1 MRGIASPMI
10 AGSSMRRS
18 SACGTRK
25 RCKWP
30 LLAALAARIAAARCR
45 MLTSASGGRPG
56 RGAPSPGGI
65 GDALGYPFHIS
76 CRACYRIRNI
86 GNGVCGCEW
95 TGESKGWWVAWGAG
109 QKDSGLSKQTGL
121 NKFNDLRRAIQRMVL
136 AMCGRSIKDMGA
148 GHTRLYDYLI
158 LSSSVNGTM
167 HETITSTSSRSNKSN
182 SFTTLNTQNLNPEP

>member
-1 MRGIASPMI
+1 MGARVNELEEPNKLAAIVGIEVAAGHSREARSKAEDAHVMRGLASPMI

-121 NKFNDLRRAIQRMVL
+121 NKFNDLRRAIQRMVWRC
-136 AMCGRSIKDMGA
+136 AEG
-148 GHTRLYDYLI
+148 
-158 LSSSVNGTM
+158 
-167 HETITSTSSRSNKSN
+167 
-182 SFTTLNTQNLNPEP
+182 